1 MPLMPYDQALEQLVQ
16 QLIPTIKTEYVP
28 ILQAQG
34 RVLYENAKPKG
45 HSVIGGG
52 SSSTSSSHSNLEAK
66 SVVCKRRE

>member
-34 RVLYENAKPKG
+34 RV
-45 HSVIGGG
+45 
-52 SSSTSSSHSNLEAK
+52 
-66 SVVCKRRE
+66 